1 MIIALII
8 FLVLL
13 SDWIIYRILLQ
24 KQQRETTQI
33 TAELIRLDIEDTGH
47 FKIKGQDWRFYDY
60 QLTSTYRSVPTL

>member
-13 SDWIIYRILLQ
+13 TDWIIYRILLQ

-60 QLTSTYRSVPTL
+60 QLVSKYRTIPTL

>member
-13 SDWIIYRILLQ
+13 TDWIIYRILLQ

-47 FKIKGQDWRFYDY
+47 FKIKGQDGRFYDY
-60 QLTSTYRSVPTL
+60 QLVSKYRTIPTL

>member
-13 SDWIIYRILLQ
+13 TDWIIYRILLQ

-47 FKIKGQDWRFYDY
+47 FKIKGQD
-60 QLTSTYRSVPTL
+60 